1 MSNSSDSP
9 AGQSQWDQ
17 ASESAQTAATAA
29 GQMAGHAALGVGE
42 LAGQAVG
49 EVGRRADDAVAS
61 AGHGIQELGERLRQ
75 RSPEG
80 GPFGAASRA
89 VARGV
94 QEGGEYLEE
103 SKLSGMADDV
113 SNLIRKHPI
122 PSILIGI
129 GIGWFVG
136 RKLKS

>member
-1 MSNSSDSP
+1 MSNSNDLH
-9 AGQSQWDQ
+9 GGKSQWDQ
-17 ASESAQTAATAA
+17 ASESAQAAASAA

-49 EVGRRADDAVAS
+49 EAGRRVDEAVAS
-61 AGHGIQELGERLRQ
+61 AGHGIQELGEKLRQ
-75 RSPEG
+75 RAPQS
-80 GPFGAASRA
+80 GPLGAASRA
-89 VARGV
+89 VVRGV
-94 QEGGEYLEE
+94 QESGEYLEE
-103 SKLSGMADDV
+103 SKLTGMTEDV

-122 PSILIGI
+122 PSLLIGI